1 MPVPR
6 LPPGPLRTLK
16 LRLHTLYRAAGAPSV
31 VGIAERVAQDD
42 ELPGAPSKDT
52 VHRLLGS
59 AQLASLEDTVSVAAV
74 LASAAGEDRAAV
86 DAEIRALWVRAGL
99 ERGTTLRTAGRWD
112 PLWLGVHPAPDPD
125 GSGDGPLPAY
135 LERPHD
141 VTLRR
146 RLGHAAQSGTTVFV
160 LLVGRSATGK
170 TRAAWE
176 AVREVLPDWPV
187 LFPSDARELAAWTAQ
202 NGIDG
207 RTVLWLDE
215 TQRYLSG
222 ADGEEA
228 ARAVLRLMEEVAPL
242 AVVGTIWP
250 EHLRRLTE
258 GSRDRWGPGPETGPG
273 AGPGAGHHVRALL
286 SGRHT
291 VVDVPDSLPARL
303 PGLTGAAARDPRVAA
318 ALRAAGSGG
327 RMLQHLTSGP
337 ALVGRWE
344 SGPDHWFSAAEYAV
358 LTAALDAR
366 RLGHAS
372 AVPARFLSEAAA
384 GFLDARARATAGPDW
399 FAAAVESLTTAHGGV
414 PAALIAERHRPGVGA
429 PDGYRPDDYL
439 DQHARRVRALSV
451 PPAGFWEA
459 ARWARTG
466 DDAHAL
472 ATAAAERR
480 RYGVALSLYERA
492 AELGSGRARAAWAVL
507 REITDGPGAA
517 EAVAAGDPSAW
528 AALAASREDASGPAA
543 AEAAYAR
550 AAGLGDAWSW
560 AALARIRESGDGAGD
575 AAGDAV
581 AEAATAAGHTLVWR
595 VLGRIREVRGD
606 LPGARRALE
615 RAEALG
621 DVWGAMGLAR
631 IMERDGGRAEAVRHA
646 ERAAAAGVTAA
657 HPLLVRLHWNGD
669 DRPAAREAARLGAA
683 AGDAEGWAV
692 LARLREAD
700 GDPAGAAAAYRAAA
714 GLGMSSAWS
723 RLALMAERTKD
734 RPAAEEWAALAA
746 RTGDADA
753 WTALAELR
761 QSRRDP
767 PGADHAAREAALA
780 GSVEAWTGLARARE
794 LEGDPDAAEAA
805 ADGAAAYGSPLAW
818 GALSRMRERAGDR
831 PGSGRAVRRAV
842 DLGAIEAWTALG
854 RVREDGGDTA
864 GAERCYLRGA
874 AAGDTAA
881 LAALGPLL
889 AGSGRVAEA
898 REAYRHAV
906 DAGRPEAWEG
916 LLSALATLPPRPSG
930 TRPTSR
936 LRRVG
941 LPVTSRFLSQEPP
954 YDPAA
959 GHGVP

>member
-31 VGIAERVAQDD
+31 VGIAEWVAQDD

-74 LASAAGEDRAAV
+74 LASAAGEEQAAV
-86 DAEIRALWVRAGL
+86 DTEIRALWVRAGL
-99 ERGTTLRTAGRWD
+99 ERGTTLRPAARWD
-112 PLWLGVHPAPDPD
+112 PLRLGVHPAPDTD
-125 GSGDGPLPAY
+125 GSGDGPLPVY

-146 RLGHAAQSGTTVFV
+146 RLGHAAQSGSTVFV

-176 AVREVLPDWPV
+176 GVREALPDWPV

-215 TQRYLSG
+215 AQRYLSG
-222 ADGEEA
+222 ASGEEA

-258 GSRDRWGPGPETGPG
+258 GGQDRWGPGPEAGPG
-273 AGPGAGHHVRALL
+273 AGAGAGAGAGHHVRALL
-286 SGRHT
+286 TGRH
-291 VVDVPDSLPARL
+291 VVIHVPDALPARL

-318 ALRAAGSGG
+318 ALRAAGSSG

-366 RLGHAS
+366 RLGHTS
-372 AVPARFLSEAAA
+372 AVPARFLSGAAA
-384 GFLDARARATAGPDW
+384 GYLDARARATADPGW
-399 FAAAVESLTTAHGGV
+399 FTAAVESLTAAHAAV

-472 ATAAAERR
+472 ATAAADRR

-492 AELGSGRARAAWAVL
+492 AELGSGRARASWAVL
-507 REITDGPGAA
+507 LEITDGPGAA
-517 EAVAAGDPSAW
+517 EAVAAGDRGAW
-528 AALAASREDASGPAA
+528 AALGASREDASGPVA

-560 AALARIRESGDGAGD
+560 SALARIREGGDGS
-575 AAGDAV
+575 GDAV
-581 AEAATAAGHTLVWR
+581 AEVATAAGHTVVWR
-595 VLGRIREVRGD
+595 VLGRIREARGD
-606 LPGARRALE
+606 RSGGRRALE

-621 DVWGAMGLAR
+621 DAWGTMGLAR
-631 IMERDGGRAEAVRHA
+631 LAERDGDRAEAVRHA
-646 ERAAAAGVTAA
+646 ERAAAAGMTAA
-657 HPLLVRLHWNGD
+657 HPLLVRLHWNGE
-669 DRPAAREAARLGAA
+669 DRAAAQEAARLGAA
-683 AGDAEGWAV
+683 VGEAEGWAV
-692 LARLREAD
+692 LARLQEAD
-700 GDPAGAAAAYRAAA
+700 DDPAGAAAAYRAAV
-714 GLGMSSAWS
+714 GLGMSTAWS
-723 RLALMAERTKD
+723 RLALMAERADD
-734 RPAAEEWAALAA
+734 RPAAEEWAALAS
-746 RTGDADA
+746 RTGDGDA

-761 QSRRDP
+761 QSRSDL
-767 PGADHAAREAALA
+767 PGADHAAREAALV
-780 GSVEAWTGLARARE
+780 GGVEAWTGLARARE
-794 LEGDPDAAEAA
+794 LEGAPDAAESAA
-805 ADGAAAYGSPLAW
+805 EHAAEHGSPLAW

-842 DLGAIEAWTALG
+842 DLGAVEAWTALG

-889 AGSGRVAEA
+889 AGSGRMAEA
-898 REAYRHAV
+898 REAYGRAV
-906 DAGRPEAWEG
+906 DAGHTEAWEG
-916 LLSALATLPPRPSG
+916 LLSALATLPPRPTGVRS
-930 TRPTSR
+930 THD
-936 LRRVG
+936 LRRFG
-941 LPVTSRFLSQEPP
+941 LPVTAEASGPGGSGSGSPGF
-954 YDPAA
+954 
-959 GHGVP
+959 V